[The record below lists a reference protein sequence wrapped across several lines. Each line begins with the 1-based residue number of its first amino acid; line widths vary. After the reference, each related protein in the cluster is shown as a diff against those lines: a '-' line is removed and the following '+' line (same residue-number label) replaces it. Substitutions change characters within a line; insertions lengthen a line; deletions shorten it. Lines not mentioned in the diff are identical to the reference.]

1 MSSEHQCSSRDIVIS
16 VGRSYLQMIAA
27 AHVLLEREPF
37 WTEALL
43 LKLVKVLYTHRLK
56 GLLELLPED
65 MVAEILAEQD
75 ENGALVPFSSN

>member
-1 MSSEHQCSSRDIVIS
+1 MSSEHQRSSRDIVIS

-43 LKLVKVLYTHRLK
+43 LNL
-56 GLLELLPED
+56 G
-65 MVAEILAEQD
+65 A
-75 ENGALVPFSSN
+75 GALRAPAAEAA